1 MASYGRAVRE
11 SRKTRRF
18 QNPVRQS
25 CTVLPTPLGG
35 GRQKSQFLFWSF
47 AMSNI
52 ITTPSPV
59 VTFAAEIGGEIVQ
72 ACDARALHAFLQ
84 SKRDFPTWFASRVK
98 QGGFVEGEDFSPN
111 QGKSTGGRPA
121 VDYTLTLDM
130 AKHLGMM
137 ERNDQ
142 GKAIRDY
149 FIAIERAARAANLEL
164 PLFVSPAQQR
174 QLQDAIAA
182 RFPDGKQR
190 PYAWGRFNAHFK
202 LGSYKQ
208 LPSDQIDEALAYIA
222 QMPDSTG
229 NPPPSEVETMAME
242 RLRHAR
248 FVMYWD
254 DKGRMMLREIP
265 IGARVMSDEQIA
277 GMLSDPGSMVDKKLL
292 PGIIEAAAKR
302 LAP

>member
-1 MASYGRAVRE
+1 
-11 SRKTRRF
+11 
-18 QNPVRQS
+18 
-25 CTVLPTPLGG
+25 
-35 GRQKSQFLFWSF
+35 
-47 AMSNI
+47 MSNLT
-52 ITTPSPV
+52 TTPSPV
-59 VTFAAEIGGEIVQ
+59 VTFAAEIGGETIQ
-72 ACDARALHAFLQ
+72 ACDARELHAFLKNGDMFAHWIK
-84 SKRDFPTWFASRVK
+84 KRIV
-98 QGGFVEGEDFSPN
+98 QGGFVENHDFVIACENTQAKCFSQIDEKP
-111 QGKSTGGRPA
+111 KARGGHNRI
-121 VDYTLTLDM
+121 DYTLTLDM

-164 PLFVSPAQQR
+164 PLFITPAQQR
-174 QLQDAIAA
+174 QLQDAIAT

>member
-1 MASYGRAVRE
+1 MTTQLIPVFTAVLNE
-11 SRKTRRF
+11 
-18 QNPVRQS
+18 QPEQLVN
-25 CTVLPTPLGG
+25 
-35 GRQKSQFLFWSF
+35 
-47 AMSNI
+47 
-52 ITTPSPV
+52 
-59 VTFAAEIGGEIVQ
+59 
-72 ACDARALHAFLQ
+72 ARDLHAFLEVG
-84 SKRDFPTWFASRVK
+84 RDFSTWIKDRIASSR
-98 QGGFVEGEDFSPN
+98 FIEG
-111 QGKSTGGRPA
+111 
-121 VDYTLTLDM
+121 VDYSPVSGNRSDGKPGKQRIEYHLSLEM
-130 AKHLGMM
+130 AKHLALM
-137 ERNDQ
+137 ENNTVGDKVR
-142 GKAIRDY
+142 RY

-164 PLFVSPAQQR
+164 PLFVTPAQQR

-208 LPSDQIDEALAYIA
+208 LHGDQIDEALAYIA

-229 NPPPSEVETMAME
+229 NPPPSEVEAMAME

-254 DKGRMMLREIP
+254 DKGRMMLREVP
-265 IGARVMSDEQIA
+265 TGARVMSDEQIA
-277 GMLSDPGSMVDKKLL
+277 GILADPGSMVDKKLL